1 MKKTILI
8 ALLATATLMVT
19 ANAKNHKVKHN
30 GNNKVL
36 HDKSYNK
43 YKNNTGKK
51 VNKDLNKHDLDING
65 NKLERKAKKQV
76 IKAVL

>member
-43 YKNNTGKK
+43 HKNNTGKK
-51 VNKDLNKHDLDING
+51 LNKDLNKNLDLDHN
-65 NKLERKAKKQV
+65 LERKAKKEV

>member
-8 ALLATATLMVT
+8 ALLATATLFVT
-19 ANAKNHKVKHN
+19 ANAKQHKVKHN
-30 GNNKVL
+30 NNNKVL

-43 YKNNTGKK
+43 NKHNN
-51 VNKDLNKHDLDING
+51 NLNKNHKNHDLDING